1 MYDTHEN
8 GEVQYQ
14 QFPSQ
19 SSKGRVLCI
28 KGRDNHDGAWNSY
41 ALAWPEA
48 LPQNATLLKGLTFV
62 SYNHYNYDNIWHGLS
77 AVVPF
82 VAWHIKNECEVPS
95 RWILYHWGE
104 IRVNIGSWLR
114 NLMEATYSE
123 TLNIEGFEGFGDDEP
138 VCFEKAVVMRHN
150 EGGMSREKRM
160 EVYDLMRCKAKVYCN
175 VSLEGGGE
183 GRIGMTMF
191 MRTGAR
197 SFRKESE
204 VVRIFAGECRKVE
217 GCRLMVAHS
226 NNLTFCEQV
235 QLMSSTD
242 ILVSPHG
249 AQLTNMFLMDRN
261 SSVMEFFPKGWLK
274 LAGVGQFV
282 YHWIASWS
290 GMKHR
295 GAWRDPDGD
304 HCPYPDD
311 DRRCMSIYKSSK
323 IGTNETYFGEWAKN
337 VLHEVKMNKIEEAS
351 KGKTTSIT
359 RGCACS

>member
-1 MYDTHEN
+1 MYDTQEN

-77 AVVPF
+77 AMVPF

-104 IRVNIGSWLR
+104 IRVNIGNWLR

-160 EVYDLMRCKAKVYCN
+160 EVYDLMRCKARVYCN
-175 VSLEGGGE
+175 VSLEGGDE

-197 SFRKESE
+197 SFRNESE
-204 VVRIFAGECRKVE
+204 VVRIFDGECRKVE
-217 GCRLMVAHS
+217 GCRLMVAYS

-235 QLMSSTD
+235 SIWLYSSC
-242 ILVSPHG
+242 
-249 AQLTNMFLMDRN
+249 FL
-261 SSVMEFFPKGWLK
+261 ETTLFCK
-274 LAGVGQFV
+274 LLFA
-282 YHWIASWS
+282 
-290 GMKHR
+290 
-295 GAWRDPDGD
+295 
-304 HCPYPDD
+304 
-311 DRRCMSIYKSSK
+311 
-323 IGTNETYFGEWAKN
+323 
-337 VLHEVKMNKIEEAS
+337 
-351 KGKTTSIT
+351 
-359 RGCACS
+359 